1 MPWRPTQDLL
11 ALVELAAPSA
21 CAGCGLPG
29 SRWCADCGTFLAASR
44 PRPWR
49 PTPCPPGL
57 PPTWAG
63 LAYRGP
69 ARAALVAWKEDGRVD
84 LTPVLARALRPVLAA
99 ALQGSAP
106 HARAVRA
113 GRPVVLVPAPSA
125 RAGVRARGR
134 RPVPELA
141 RATTPRGPV
150 VEALRLVRRVR
161 DQAGL
166 TAGERATNLRGA
178 VAVRPGRGDR
188 LRGVPCVL
196 VDDVVTTGATLQ
208 ECARA
213 LLAAGSGPVVA
224 VTVCATVRRG
234 PGPAGPPGPSV
245 ASPGPAD

>member
-1 MPWRPTQDLL
+1 MWWRPTEDLL

-29 SRWCADCGTFLAASR
+29 SRWCPDCQALLDATR

-84 LTPVLARALRPVLAA
+84 LTAVLAQALRPVLAA
-99 ALQGSAP
+99 ALDGSAP
-106 HARAVRA
+106 HARAARA
-113 GRPVVLVPAPSA
+113 GVPVVVVPAPSA
-125 RAGVRARGR
+125 RSGSRARGR

-141 RATTPRGPV
+141 RAASTCGPV
-150 VEALRLVRRVR
+150 VEALELVRRVR

-166 TAGERATNLRGA
+166 TAGERARNLGGA
-178 VAVRPGRGDR
+178 VAVRPGRRDR
-188 LRGVPCVL
+188 LRGHPCVL

-213 LLAAGSGPVVA
+213 LVAAGSGPVVA
-224 VTVCATVRRG
+224 VTVCATVRRR
-234 PGPAGPPGPSV
+234 PGRAGPSV